1 MLLSHSSSRRSHLA
15 VGCRFCVVVGS
26 TLVGLQVIRN
36 TAITTKN
43 TFYTGLAVLKKKVN
57 MLMLIMCVMARSA
70 RLHSTTDRQ
79 ELIYSV

>member
-1 MLLSHSSSRRSHLA
+1 MYHYVIVSKI
-15 VGCRFCVVVGS
+15 
-26 TLVGLQVIRN
+26 TVIRN
-36 TAITTKN
+36 TAIATKN